1 MVRIG
6 CGLDHLRAVLPNCS
20 VVRLSLCPLASLMA
34 VASPPGVSARRS
46 ALLESCLP
54 TDHPER
60 RVEASW
66 NGRSDTRSGAI
77 LYRFF
82 SLSNLGSL
90 LALLSYPVLL
100 ETQPDQRATGLVV
113 ERRLRFLRGPLLFI
127 LYRTSSSLPFNR
139 VLTPA
144 DSVCSEPPSIGG
156 YLIWIALS
164 GSASALLLSIT
175 NYLTSAASRR
185 AQTESN
191 FIITINS
198 IQRIRI
204 SRMIR
209 NFGPSNGSVIKS
221 RR

>member
-1 MVRIG
+1 
-6 CGLDHLRAVLPNCS
+6 
-20 VVRLSLCPLASLMA
+20 
-34 VASPPGVSARRS
+34 
-46 ALLESCLP
+46 
-54 TDHPER
+54 
-60 RVEASW
+60 VEASW

-209 NFGPSNGSVIKS
+209 NFGPSNGSVMES